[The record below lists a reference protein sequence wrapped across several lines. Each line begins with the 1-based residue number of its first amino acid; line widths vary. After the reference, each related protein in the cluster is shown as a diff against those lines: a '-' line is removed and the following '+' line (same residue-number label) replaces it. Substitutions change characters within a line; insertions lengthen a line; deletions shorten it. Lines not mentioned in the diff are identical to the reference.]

1 MSLKE
6 EDNAR
11 HDETTNQMTS
21 GEEMISMTKQYKQY
35 KWLIHRKLLGCLC
48 KNFKSGR
55 QNVNPLFILKCFCKI

>member
-21 GEEMISMTKQYKQY
+21 GEEMIYMTKQYKQY
-35 KWLIHRKLLGCLC
+35 KRLKRRKLLGCLC
-48 KNFKSGR
+48 KNFKNGR
-55 QNVNPLFILKCFCKI
+55 HNVNLLFILK

>member
-35 KWLIHRKLLGCLC
+35 K
-48 KNFKSGR
+48 
-55 QNVNPLFILKCFCKI
+55 